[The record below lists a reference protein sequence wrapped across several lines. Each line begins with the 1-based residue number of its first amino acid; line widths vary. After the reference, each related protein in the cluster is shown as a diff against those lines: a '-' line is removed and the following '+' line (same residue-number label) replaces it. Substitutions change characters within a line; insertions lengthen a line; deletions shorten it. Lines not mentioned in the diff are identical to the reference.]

1 MKASSRIFAAFV
13 GTSLLLAPRGVRADW
28 RVSAAGLAQSMAAV
42 GQAAAI
48 PVSPQEARRQVADL
62 LRRARESMKEGHYET
77 ADSLINRAEGFNVPY
92 GALHVGDTPKKAR
105 RELNRLRGGRAA
117 EPQRPSE
124 LFAPQNNA
132 PQKNDPPAE
141 EPRGLE
147 DPFAQRPAGFEPR
160 MNRPAPAGFEATDP
174 RLIDAPPEG
183 QPTEGGVPRQAFP
196 QESPF
201 GREMAAAPPEG
212 NETEPGIT
220 ARGYRSERAPSSN
233 QMVRVESDKLLVGA
247 RRALAVGD
255 VRRATDLLSQAKALQ
270 APYEYQDDSPAKVEA
285 AIQRASA
292 LGDPRGNKNSELYRR
307 RQADS
312 LLEQAEGLLYWQEL
326 DEAERLVNDA
336 KRLNVPY
343 SPVDAN
349 PDMLLER
356 IAAARGGQTPDGLAV
371 EPLPPVGGGQAL
383 ANDEMVA
390 EVDPAVRE
398 QALRLVA
405 GARAALQAGDLDR
418 AQSLAEQAEELHV
431 PDAAFQGRPQQDR
444 PWNVLLDIQQRRQRG
459 PVRQE
464 SAVRQAG
471 GVMPIGAETQA
482 GGHTATQALYDR
494 ANDPTRNVPAGAR
507 MPQDAGDDAKTLF
520 ERGEAALKQHDTE
533 TALRW
538 FREASAHRADLDPA
552 TQQRLQDRLQFLA
565 QPRQA
570 AHAPGEEG
578 ALLHETATEQQR
590 KYRQIAGEIDRKERA
605 ADRLRSDS
613 PKQAAQMLEECRALV
628 EKSDLDQTARGIL
641 MRRIDRKLED
651 LEKYIASNRG
661 KIELNERNNAV
672 RSDIERERQT
682 KIEVQDKLAQLVDE
696 FNKLMHENRFA
707 EAEVVYKRA
716 AELAPDELVVL
727 QLKNTVKMVAR
738 TKNNAALREAK
749 ENGVYSALEA
759 VEQSVIPMDD
769 RKPYQFGPVKE
780 WKEMTKRRSDLLREA
795 RAHRSERDI
804 EIEKRLRTPV
814 SLKYHEA
821 PLSHVIE
828 DLGKL
833 ASINVY
839 LDARGLGEEAV
850 DTGTPVTIDLSQDIS
865 LESALKLILEPLHLS
880 YVVKNEV
887 LMITSAQLRDG
898 EVYPKTYDVSDLV
911 TPIPNFV
918 PNARMGLAGALHE
931 AQANLPMSWGGLNS
945 DAPTPVFAGGGEAA
959 NAVLSPQALAQINA
973 ASGTAIK
980 PASGTQLA
988 GIGPGGVSGGT
999 QPDFDSLIE
1008 LITSTIAPTTWDDV
1022 GGPGSLTPH
1031 NLSLVISQTQEVHEE
1046 IADLLEQLRRLQD
1059 LQVTIEVR
1067 FITLND
1073 NYFERIGVNFDFEIP
1088 TYPNKPFQLFGRELG
1103 DTVVPNSPSVP
1114 AFPPPY
1120 TNNNVAPIDLRKNQ
1134 GVTVGLSP
1142 GPTGGVLYSSDL
1154 DVPFQQGSFGLST
1167 PQFGGYQAGAGATL
1181 GFAILS
1187 NIEAYLLIEASQ
1199 GDRRSNVLQAPKVT
1213 LFNGQAAFVADTTA
1227 TPFVVSVIP
1236 VVGAFAVGQMPV
1248 IMVLNEGTSMTVQAV
1263 VSSDRRFVRLTLIP
1277 FFSTITQVST
1287 FTFSGSSSTTQNSD
1301 SEGPSDNTT
1310 KRVNSTTTSAEGT
1323 TVQLPSF
1330 SFFTVATTVSVPDG
1344 GTVLL
1349 GGVKRLSEGRNEFGV
1364 PLLSKIP
1371 YVNRLFRNIGIGR
1384 ETQSLMM
1391 MVTPRIIIQEEEEA
1405 NLGIPTTP

>member
-1 MKASSRIFAAFV
+1 MKASSRIFAACV
-13 GTSLLLAPRGVRADW
+13 GLSWLLAPGGARADW
-28 RVSAAGLAQSMAAV
+28 RSGAVRWVQLTAPV
-42 GQAAAI
+42 GQSAPAAS
-48 PVSPQEARRQVADL
+48 SPQEARRQVADL
-62 LRRARESMKEGHYET
+62 LERARQAMKDGRLET
-77 ADSLINRAEGFNVPY
+77 ADSLISRAEGFNVPF
-92 GALHVGDTPKKAR
+92 GALHMGDTPKKAR
-105 RELNRLRGGRAA
+105 RDLSRMRGANAA
-117 EPQRPSE
+117 GPQRPSD
-124 LFAPQNNA
+124 LFAPQTNE
-132 PQKNDPPAE
+132 PQARSQASEPAAE
-141 EPRGLE
+141 SAGGVE
-147 DPFAQRPAGFEPR
+147 DPFAQRPAAFEPR
-160 MNRPAPAGFEATDP
+160 MDRPAPAGFGASDP
-174 RLIDAPPEG
+174 RLIDAPPEDE
-183 QPTEGGVPRQAFP
+183 PPAGGLPRQAFP

-201 GREMAAAPPEG
+201 GKQAALAPPESD
-212 NETEPGIT
+212 ESEPGIT
-220 ARGYRSERAPSSN
+220 AQGYRSQRAPTAD
-233 QMVRVESDKLLVGA
+233 QMLRTESDKLLIAA
-247 RRALAVGD
+247 RRSLAVGD
-255 VRRATDLLSQAKALQ
+255 VRRATDLVNQAKALQ

-285 AIQRASA
+285 AVQRFAE
-292 LGDPRGNKNSELYRR
+292 LGDPRANKNSELYRR
-307 RQADS
+307 RRADS
-312 LLEQAEGLLYWQEL
+312 LLEQSEGLLYWQEL

-356 IAAARGGQTPDGLAV
+356 IAAARQGRSANGI
-371 EPLPPVGGGQAL
+371 EPLPPVDATGAAA
-383 ANDEMVA
+383 ANDDDAVA
-390 EVDPAVRE
+390 RE

-405 GARAALQAGDLDR
+405 GARAAMQSGDLDR
-418 AQSLAEQAEELHV
+418 AEALAEQAEELHV

-444 PWNVLLDIQQRRQRG
+444 PWNVLLDIQQMRRQQRG
-459 PVRQE
+459 G
-464 SAVRQAG
+464 VRQAG
-471 GVMPIGAETQA
+471 GVMPIGAESQS

-494 ANDPTRNVPAGAR
+494 ANDRTRNVPAGAR
-507 MPQDAGDDAKTLF
+507 LPQDTGDDAQTLF
-520 ERGEAALKQHDTE
+520 DRGEAALKQHDTE
-533 TALRW
+533 TALHW
-538 FREASAHRADLDPA
+538 FREANQHRGDLDAA
-552 TQQRLQDRLQFLA
+552 TQQRLQDRLQFLS

-570 AHAPGEEG
+570 QAPGGDG
-578 ALLHETATEQQR
+578 ALLHETAAEQQR
-590 KYRQIAGEIDRKERA
+590 KYRTIATELDRKERA
-605 ADRLRSDS
+605 ADRVRADN
-613 PKQAAQMLEECRALV
+613 PKQAAELLEECRALV
-628 EKSDLDQTARGIL
+628 EKSDLNSTARGVL
-641 MRRIDRKLED
+641 MRRVERKLED
-651 LEKYIASNRG
+651 LEKYVQANRG

-672 RSDIERERQT
+672 RTEIERERQT

-707 EAEVVYKRA
+707 EAEVVYKKA
-716 AELAPDELVVL
+716 AELAPDELVVT

-749 ENGVYSALEA
+749 ENGVFAALEA
-759 VEQSVIPMDD
+759 VEQSIIPIDD
-769 RKPYQFGPVKE
+769 RKPYQFGPVKD
-780 WKEMTKRRSDLLREA
+780 WKEMTKRRSELLREA
-795 RAHRSERDI
+795 RSRRSERDV
-804 EIEKRLRTPV
+804 EIEKRLTTPV
-814 SLKYHEA
+814 SLKYREA
-821 PLSHVIE
+821 PLSQVIE

-833 ASINVY
+833 ANINVY

-850 DTGTPVTIDLSQDIS
+850 DTNTPVTIDLSQDIS
-865 LESALKLILEPLHLS
+865 LKSALQLILEPLHLS

-898 EVYPKTYDVSDLV
+898 EVFAKTYNVADLV

-918 PNARMGLAGALHE
+918 PNERWGLAGALHE
-931 AQANLPMSWGGLNS
+931 AQANLPMNWGGMNA
-945 DAPTPVFAGGGEAA
+945 DAPTPVFAGAES
-959 NAVLSPQALAQINA
+959 NTMLSPQALAQINA
-973 ASGTAIK
+973 ANSAAITPTSGAK
-980 PASGTQLA
+980 LA
-988 GIGPGGVSGGT
+988 GVGPGGAAGGT
-999 QPDFDSLIE
+999 APDFDTLIE

-1022 GGPGSLTPH
+1022 GGPGTVTPFQG

-1088 TYPNKPFQLFGRELG
+1088 TYLNKPFQLFGRELG

-1120 TNNNVAPIDLRKNQ
+1120 TNNDVSPINLRKNQ
-1134 GVTVGLSP
+1134 GVTVGLQPS
-1142 GPTGGVLYSSDL
+1142 PTGGVLYSSDL
-1154 DVPFQQGSFGLST
+1154 DIPFQQGSFGLAT
-1167 PQFGGYQAGAGATL
+1167 PQFGGYQAGAGATI

-1187 NIEAYLLIEASQ
+1187 QIEAYLLIEASQ

-1213 LFNGQAAFVADTTA
+1213 LFNGQAAVVADTTA

-1236 VVGAFAVGQMPV
+1236 VVGAFAAAQMPV

-1263 VSSDRRFVRLTLIP
+1263 VSNDRRFVRLTLIP
-1277 FFSTITQVST
+1277 FFSNIGMVNT
-1287 FTFSGSSSTTQNSD
+1287 FTFTGSSSTTQNSD

-1310 KRVNSTTTSAEGT
+1310 KRVSSTTTSAEGT

-1371 YVNRLFRNIGIGR
+1371 YVNRLFRNVGIGR

-1405 NLGIPTTP
+1405 MLGIPPTP